1 MIFYLY
7 LDIYREIE
15 TMNREDIKAMIR
27 EAFGFAEAGPKPSSL
42 PPQAIKKEEEE
53 KPSNNGKGF
62 SELNKDEKNKVKTL
76 TKKIK
81 NATQGPNKLL
91 KLSQVMDAAGLG
103 DADDATD
110 RSLYAKKV
118 SGKPDADGKVRH
130 LTPDEAN
137 AMGKVVDNPIAF
149 K

>member
-1 MIFYLY
+1 MKK
-7 LDIYREIE
+7 DIIKTKLREGLGMLE
-15 TMNREDIKAMIR
+15 KQSAPVQRHVPPQGNQEGADSKDKPFDTMND
-27 EAFGFAEAGPKPSSL
+27 
-42 PPQAIKKEEEE
+42 
-53 KPSNNGKGF
+53 
-62 SELNKDEKNKVKTL
+62 DEKKKVQTL

-91 KLSQVMDAAGLG
+91 KLSQVMDAAGVG

-110 RSLYAKKV
+110 RSAIGKAV

-130 LTPDEAN
+130 LTVQQAD